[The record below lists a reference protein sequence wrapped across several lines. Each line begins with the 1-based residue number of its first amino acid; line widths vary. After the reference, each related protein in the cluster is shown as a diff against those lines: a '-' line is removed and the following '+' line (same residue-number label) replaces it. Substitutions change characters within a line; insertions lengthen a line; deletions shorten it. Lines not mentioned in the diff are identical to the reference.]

1 MGLTSLWFFRS
12 FIRIVSVCV
21 ALGVATRHPKTVIGS
36 LYLNTDQW
44 LITAVLMLTL
54 VLFVWGKY
62 RHDVVAAI
70 ALGLCVLAGLVE
82 AEDAFAGFSHP
93 AVVTVAAVLVISDAL
108 RRSGVVDMIV
118 QKILPYTENPLSHI
132 LIMTSVVT
140 LASAFMNNVGALAL
154 MLPVALATC
163 SKHQRSPALILMPL
177 AFGSILGGMTT
188 AIGTPPNIIIA
199 MMRAEVSGEPFN
211 MFDFSPVGVAI
222 AIMGVLFI
230 TLLGWRLIP
239 AARLKSSS
247 PEQLFAI
254 DEYLTEVIVTTNSGL
269 VGRPVEDIDGLDDGS
284 IEVVGVAHRH
294 GKTLSMRPGQQLNAG
309 DILILQADPSEVQP
323 LLDKN
328 DLELITSADK
338 KFAELTKDDLTLVE
352 GVIKRGSVL
361 DGRDVSFLRRRSG
374 SSLALV
380 GLAREGQQIRKR
392 LRREQFKAGDIL
404 LLQGAADDVDEQLRE
419 LGMIPL
425 AERNLSLGQPKKI
438 AIALAIFAIA
448 IALGV
453 AKVLPLAIVF
463 CLAVVVYLLLDI
475 LPVRNLYDAID
486 WPVIILLSAMIPVG
500 SALQSTGLTQLLA
513 TQVLAL
519 TEGIP
524 VYLVIGLVLVVTM
537 FLSDIINNAATA
549 VIMAPLAYGIAFGLG
564 VSPDPFFMA
573 VAVGAS
579 CAFLTPIGH
588 QSNTLVLGPGGYA
601 FGDYWRMGLPLE
613 IMIVLLA
620 VPLILLVWPL

>member
-1 MGLTSLWFFRS
+1 MNS
-12 FIRIVSVCV
+12 
-21 ALGVATRHPKTVIGS
+21 
-36 LYLNTDQW
+36 DQW
-44 LITAVLMLTL
+44 LISAVLLLTL

-70 ALGLCVLAGLVE
+70 ALALCVLIGLVE
-82 AEDAFAGFSHP
+82 PQEAFSGFSHP

-118 QKILPYTENPLSHI
+118 QKILPYTEHPLNHI
-132 LIMTSVVT
+132 LILTAVVT

-154 MLPVALATC
+154 LLPVALATC
-163 SKHQRSPALILMPL
+163 ARHQRSPALILMPL

-199 MMRAEVSGEPFN
+199 MMRAQVSGEAFS

-222 AIMGVLFI
+222 AVMGVLFV

-239 AARLKSSS
+239 AARLKRSS

-254 DEYLTEVIVTTNSGL
+254 DDYLTEVIVTADSTL
-269 VGRPVEDIDGLDDGS
+269 VGRPVDEIDGLDDSS

-294 GKTLSMRPGQQLNAG
+294 GRTLSLRPGQVLAAG
-309 DILILQADPSEVQP
+309 DILILQADPSEIQP

-338 KFAELTKDDLTLVE
+338 KFSELTQGDLVLVE
-352 GVIKRGSVL
+352 GVVKRGSVL
-361 DGRDVSFLRRRSG
+361 EGRDVPFLRRRSG

-380 GLAREGQQIRKR
+380 GLAREGQQVCRR
-392 LRREQFKAGDIL
+392 LRRERFQAGDIL
-404 LLQGAADDVDEQLRE
+404 LLQGPADDMDEQLSE
-419 LGMIPL
+419 MGMIPL
-425 AERNLSLGQPKKI
+425 AERNLSLGQPKKV
-438 AIALAIFAIA
+438 AIALTIFAVA

-463 CLAVVVYLLLDI
+463 FLAVMIYLLLDI

-500 SALQSTGLTQLLA
+500 NALQSTGLTQLLA
-513 TQVLAL
+513 AQVLIL
-519 TEGIP
+519 TDGVP

-549 VIMAPLAYGIAFGLG
+549 VIMAPLAYGIALGLG

-613 IMIVLLA
+613 ILIVLLA
-620 VPLILLVWPL
+620 VPMILLVWPL